1 MYKKILCAI
10 DLKRKS
16 DKAFEHAVKLAHQ
29 FHSEI
34 ILLNIN
40 DDFQSKDEMI
50 MSRVSV
56 DEING
61 RYKEIALKAKS
72 DLDKLKE
79 NLETDTILISTL
91 LRKGKAGPTIVDV
104 SSEILADLIVVGAN
118 GKDSISDYFL
128 GSTASYVIKSA
139 NCPVL
144 VIPTVK

>member
-40 DDFQSKDEMI
+40 DDFQSKEEMV

-56 DEING
+56 DTIND

-91 LRKGKAGPTIVDV
+91 LRQGKAGPTIIDV
-104 SSEILADLIVVGAN
+104 SSEISADLIVLGAN

-128 GSTASYVIKSA
+128 GTTASYVVEHSKIATLTISLA
-139 NCPVL
+139 
-144 VIPTVK
+144 

>member
-40 DDFQSKDEMI
+40 DDFQSKEEMV

-56 DEING
+56 DTIND

-72 DLDKLKE
+72 DLDRLKE
-79 NLETDTILISTL
+79 NLETDSILISTL
-91 LRKGKAGPTIVDV
+91 LRQGKAGPTIIDV
-104 SSEILADLIVVGAN
+104 SDEISADLIVLGAN

-128 GSTASYVIKSA
+128 GTTASYVVEHSKIATLTISLA
-139 NCPVL
+139 
-144 VIPTVK
+144 

>member
-40 DDFQSKDEMI
+40 DDFQSKEEMV

-56 DEING
+56 DTIND

-91 LRKGKAGPTIVDV
+91 LRQGKAGPTIIDV
-104 SSEILADLIVVGAN
+104 SSEVSADLIVLGAN

-128 GSTASYVIKSA
+128 GTTASYVVEHSKIATLTISLA
-139 NCPVL
+139 
-144 VIPTVK
+144 

>member
-40 DDFQSKDEMI
+40 DDFQSKEEMV

-56 DEING
+56 DTIND

-72 DLDKLKE
+72 DLDRLKE
-79 NLETDTILISTL
+79 NLETDSILISTL
-91 LRKGKAGPTIVDV
+91 LRQGKAGPTIIDV
-104 SSEILADLIVVGAN
+104 SSEISADLIVLGAN

-128 GSTASYVIKSA
+128 GTTASYVVEHSKIATLTISLA
-139 NCPVL
+139 
-144 VIPTVK
+144 